1 LKIGDLFMDGDGRMG
16 VVVAVLESIEDTKG
30 AMRHASIGYFF
41 DTRQEIIVFR
51 NEVYI
56 IGEE

>member
-1 LKIGDLFMDGDGRMG
+1 LKQGDLFMDGDGRMG
-16 VVVAVLESIEDTKG
+16 VVVVVLESIEDTKG

-41 DTRQEIIVFR
+41 DTKQEIIVFR

>member
-1 LKIGDLFMDGDGRMG
+1 MKVGNLFMDGDGRMG
-16 VVVAVLESIEDTKG
+16 VVVVILESIEDTKG

-41 DTRQEIIVFR
+41 DNGQEVIVFR
-51 NEVYI
+51 NEMYI